1 MSKMADKIRSAGESI
16 IKAQDSFDEVK
27 AAVNETKETV
37 KEARAEKKAKHAE
50 YVEPRE
56 VSVPLIEGESNKLS
70 KNTLTAIILGA
81 VLVLLL
87 IMGIAIGENEK
98 TAEETTVS
106 TTTSTTAS
114 TTQAPIDYVPAGAT
128 VESVNDTWGLYK
140 DGVLVSNFTGIA
152 PNAYGEWYIVNG
164 LVDFSFSGT
173 IDYKGKPYAIK
184 EGKVFVEESTTS
196 ATTTITRTSYSTSLD
211 SADAMTIFEN
221 YGKREFPYGF
231 KPKWVLG
238 LIAQRTEEDGSIF
251 FKVKTEITNEYG
263 AEMDTVAEGRV
274 SEDGDVTYFF
284 VYP

>member
-1 MSKMADKIRSAGESI
+1 MSKIADKIRSAGDSI
-16 IKAQDSFDEVK
+16 IKAQDNFDEVK

-56 VSVPLIEGESNKLS
+56 VSEPLIEGKSNKLS

-173 IDYKGKPYAIK
+173 KTYKGKPYAIK
-184 EGKVFVEESTTS
+184 EGKVIVEQSTTIS
-196 ATTTITRTSYSTSLD
+196 ATTTAQPTYSTSLD
-211 SADAMTIFEN
+211 YGDAQQIFEN
-221 YGKREFPYGF
+221 YGKRAYPYGF
-231 KPKWVLG
+231 KPKWMTG
-238 LIAQRTEEDGSIF
+238 FITQRTEEDGSIF
-251 FKVKTEITNEYG
+251 FKVKAEITNEYG
-263 AEMDTVAEGRV
+263 STVETVAEGRV
-274 SEDGDVTYFF
+274 SEDEEVTYFF